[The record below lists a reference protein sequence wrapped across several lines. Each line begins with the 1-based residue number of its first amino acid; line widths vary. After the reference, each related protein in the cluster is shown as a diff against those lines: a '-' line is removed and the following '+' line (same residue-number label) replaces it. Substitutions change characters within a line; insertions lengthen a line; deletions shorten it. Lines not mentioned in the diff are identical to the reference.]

1 MKEPQTH
8 PFPPV
13 YDQNA
18 EILILGTFP
27 SVKSREN
34 AFYYGHP
41 QNRFWKLLARLYG
54 EETPDTIEEKTAF
67 LLIHRIALWDV
78 IRHCEI
84 KGSADQ
90 SIAKAAAN
98 DIPALLKQTQIRNIY
113 CNGKKAYEL
122 YQKFFKDTV
131 EIHAFCLPSTSPAN
145 AAWTMEK
152 LIPAWEIIRT
162 NPS

>member
-1 MKEPQTH
+1 MKEQQTH
-8 PFPPV
+8 PFLPV
-13 YDQNA
+13 YDHHA

-41 QNRFWKLLARLYG
+41 QNRFWKLLATLYA
-54 EETPDTIEEKTAF
+54 EETPQTIEEKTAF
-67 LLIHRIALWDV
+67 LLRHRIALWDV
-78 IRHCEI
+78 IRNCEI
-84 KGSADQ
+84 EGSADQ

-98 DIPALLKQTQIRNIY
+98 DIPALLKKTQIKNIY

-122 YQKFFKDTV
+122 FQKFFKNTV
-131 EIHAFCLPSTSPAN
+131 KTDVFCLPSTSPAN

-152 LIPAWEIIRT
+152 LIPAWEIIK
-162 NPS
+162 SD

>member
-1 MKEPQTH
+1 MKEPQIH

-18 EILILGTFP
+18 EMLILGTFP

-54 EETPDTIEEKTAF
+54 EKTPDTIEEKKAF

-84 KGSADQ
+84 EGSADQ
-90 SIAKAAAN
+90 SIANAAAN

-122 YQKFFKDTV
+122 YQKFFKDTG